1 MEKDKEKLKQ
11 KINNKVNELIDG
23 VELIG
28 NINFFSIYIK
38 CVNGDLVIELRNTYK
53 VKCE

>member
-1 MEKDKEKLKQ
+1 MKKDKEKLKQ
-11 KINNKVNELIDG
+11 EINNKINLLIDG

-28 NINFFSIYIK
+28 NINFFSINIK
-38 CVNGDLVIELRNTYK
+38 CANGDLVIELGNTYK